1 MNTLKGFCRFNRFAV
16 NALLLLSLSVFGSQA
31 LAATI
36 SATPN
41 PSTGSFTVSWSG
53 LPPSWDDEFQGFR
66 LKQNGVTVYNYSPF
80 TSVTSRSFS
89 NMAPGTYSYQLEL
102 DFFWEEEDEDESDE
116 WQEYSNTVT
125 VTVSDPTPSTPS
137 GLSAPTSDGNGAY
150 TVSWSSTANA
160 STYQLQRRPAGGSW
174 STVHNSSSTSRSE
187 SGLGNG
193 VWEYRVRACNS
204 AGSCSGY
211 SGTDSTQVAIAPGVP
226 GTASISPSTSYN
238 GSHTLTWG
246 ASSGSVTKYDVD
258 KRFNGGS
265 WSNAYDGT
273 ATSRAFSG
281 LATGTHQYAIRAC
294 RTTGSYTNCSGWR
307 YSSNAT
313 VTAPAAVSQP
323 NAPTNDNDG
332 TYSVSWNSS
341 TGATSYELQRQTNG
355 GSWSTIQ
362 NTSATSR
369 SESGL
374 GNAIYGYR
382 VRACSSVG
390 CSAYSTVDTTQV
402 AITPGVP
409 TSITTPGTNYSGT
422 VSMSWGAGSG
432 SVSYYDLD
440 KQFNSGSWTGEYD
453 GSSRSRTDT
462 GLVVGT
468 YRYAVRACRTTG
480 SYTSC
485 SGWRYGN
492 TFTVTTPATPGT
504 PNAPSGD
511 PDGAYSVSWNSTTGA
526 TSYQLQRQT

>member
-31 LAATI
+31 LAAI

-41 PSTGSFTVSWSG
+41 PSTGSYTVNWSYSG
-53 LPPSWDDEFQGFR
+53 SDDSLNNFELR
-66 LKQNGVTVYNYSPF
+66 ENGVAIGDCCGSFVSG
-80 TSVTSRSFS
+80 SRSFS
-89 NMAPGTYSYQLEL
+89 NKAPGTYTYTVIGYFEETFDDDES
-102 DFFWEEEDEDESDE
+102 WEEWEE
-116 WQEYSNTVT
+116 NLGTVT
-125 VTVSDPTPSTPS
+125 VTVHNPVPSTPS
-137 GLSAPTSDGNGAY
+137 SLSAPTNDGNGAY
-150 TVSWSSTANA
+150 TVTWSSMTHAT
-160 STYQLQRRPAGGSW
+160 SYQLQRRPAGGSW

-226 GTASISPSTSYN
+226 GTASISPGTSYN

-332 TYSVSWNSS
+332 TYSVSWNNS
-341 TGATSYELQRQTNG
+341 TGATSYQLQRQTNG

-374 GNAIYGYR
+374 GNAVYGYR

-390 CSAYSTVDTTQV
+390 CSAYSSVDTTQV

-409 TSITTPGTNYSGT
+409 SSITTPGTNYSGT
-422 VSMSWGAGSG
+422 VSLSWGAASG
-432 SVSYYDLD
+432 SVSYYQLQR
-440 KQFNSGSWTGEYD
+440 QFNSGSWATIQSNGAT
-453 GSSRSRTDT
+453 SRTDT

-485 SGWRYGN
+485 SGNRFSN